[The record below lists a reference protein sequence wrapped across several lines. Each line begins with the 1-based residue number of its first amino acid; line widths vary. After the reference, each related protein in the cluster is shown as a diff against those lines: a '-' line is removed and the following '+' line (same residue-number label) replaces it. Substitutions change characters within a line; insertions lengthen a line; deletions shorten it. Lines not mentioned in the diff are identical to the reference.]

1 MPATV
6 TQVATGLATNLAT
19 ITGLRTSAY
28 QPEQLNTPLAFPTL
42 NTVTFHKAMGG
53 GDVTMDWTIT
63 LLVGRYTDR
72 TAFATLDG
80 YLSYSGATSVR
91 AAIESDR
98 TLGGVCQTL
107 VVSSAADISSV
118 NSADAEFLQITF
130 SVTVHG

>member
-6 TQVATGLATNLAT
+6 SQVATGLAARLGT
-19 ITGLRTSAY
+19 ITGLRTYTY
-28 QPEQLNTPLAFPTL
+28 QPEQLNPPIAYPVLNSVDYHRAF
-42 NTVTFHKAMGG
+42 GG

-63 LLVGRYTDR
+63 VLVGRYTDR

-91 AAIESDR
+91 AAIESDK
-98 TLGGVCQTL
+98 TLSGVCQTL

-118 NSADAEFLQITF
+118 NAADAEFLQIQFT
-130 SVTVHG
+130 VQVHG

>member
-6 TQVATGLATNLAT
+6 TQVATGLATNLST
-19 ITGLRTSAY
+19 ITGLRTSSY

-63 LLVGRYTDR
+63 VLVGRYTDR

-91 AAIESDR
+91 AAIESDK

-118 NSADAEFLQITF
+118 NAGDAEFLQIQFT
-130 SVTVHG
+130 VQVHG

>member
-42 NTVTFHKAMGG
+42 NTVTYHKAMGG

-63 LLVGRYTDR
+63 VLVGRYTDR

-91 AAIESDR
+91 AAIESDK
-98 TLGGVCQTL
+98 TLSGVCQTL

-118 NSADAEFLQITF
+118 NAADAEFLQIQFT
-130 SVTVHG
+130 VQVHG

>member
-28 QPEQLNTPLAFPTL
+28 QPEQLNTPLAFPIL
-42 NTVTFHKAMGG
+42 NTVTYHKAMGG

-63 LLVGRYTDR
+63 VLVGRYTDR

-118 NSADAEFLQITF
+118 NAADAEFLQIQFT
-130 SVTVHG
+130 VQVHG

>member
-19 ITGLRTSAY
+19 ITGLRTSTY

-63 LLVGRYTDR
+63 VLVGRYTDR

-80 YLSYSGATSVR
+80 FLSFSGATSVR
-91 AAIESDR
+91 AAIESDK

-118 NSADAEFLQITF
+118 NAADAEFLQIQFT
-130 SVTVHG
+130 VQVHG

>member
-91 AAIESDR
+91 AAIESDK

-118 NSADAEFLQITF
+118 NAADAEFLQIQFT
-130 SVTVHG
+130 VQVHG